1 MDNKTHLPIF
11 GIGPIYV
18 ITCFILMVFALI
30 LDYKGLLKSGNI
42 IVGKIFII
50 ILGIILIV
58 VGVILW
64 IQSVIIQKIS
74 DKIKKDCLV
83 TDGVYSIVRNPIYS
97 AFTFI
102 FSGILFTRSN
112 LFLFSIP
119 FIFYIYLTILMKLTE
134 EKWLRQKFGDD
145 YVQYCKKVNR
155 VIPYFRQK

>member
-11 GIGPIYV
+11 GVGPIYV
-18 ITCFILMVFALI
+18 LTCFILMVFALI

-74 DKIKKDCLV
+74 EKIKKDCLV
-83 TDGVYSIVRNPIYS
+83 TDGVLLEIQYILHLHSYSQVYYLQEVIYFYFLS
-97 AFTFI
+97 LLYFI
-102 FSGILFTRSN
+102 
-112 LFLFSIP
+112 
-119 FIFYIYLTILMKLTE
+119 YI
-134 EKWLRQKFGDD
+134 
-145 YVQYCKKVNR
+145 
-155 VIPYFRQK
+155 

>member
-1 MDNKTHLPIF
+1 MYNKTNLPVF
-11 GIGPIYV
+11 GVGPIYV

-30 LDYKGLLKSGNI
+30 LDYKGFLKSGDI

-58 VGVILW
+58 IGVVLW

-74 DKIKKDCLV
+74 VKIKKSCLV

-97 AFTFI
+97 AFTFV

-112 LFLFSIP
+112 LYLFLIP
-119 FIFYIYLTILMKLTE
+119 LIFYIYLTVLMKLTE
-134 EKWLRQKFGDD
+134 EKWLREKFGDE
-145 YVQYCKKVNR
+145 YLQYCKNVNR
-155 VIPYFRQK
+155 VIPNFRKK